1 MKNVQHPPAN
11 LSEWVEFCWLLIS
24 NPAFQA
30 CPNKRKAYFEH
41 RLAMQYNTPF
51 C

>member
-1 MKNVQHPPAN
+1 MTNTKHPPAS
-11 LSEWVEFCWLLIS
+11 LSNWAEFLWLLLTS
-24 NPAFQA
+24 PTFQA
-30 CPNKRKAYFEH
+30 SRDKRKAYFEH